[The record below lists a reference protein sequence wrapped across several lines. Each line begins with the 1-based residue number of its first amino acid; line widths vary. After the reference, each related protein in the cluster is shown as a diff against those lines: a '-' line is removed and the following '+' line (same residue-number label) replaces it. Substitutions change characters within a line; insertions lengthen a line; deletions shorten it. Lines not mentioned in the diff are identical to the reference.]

1 VAKAVTPKKA
11 QAGNLL
17 QILKERFEQ
26 FPHRHEGVPWA
37 GVEAHLQNHAEAL
50 KVLQAME
57 DSGGEPDLVRFD
69 KKSGL
74 YTFMDCSA
82 ESPAGRR
89 SLCYDQEGLDAR
101 KEFKPKDSAVNMARA
116 MGARLLDEEE
126 YRYLQTLGP
135 FDTKT
140 SSWIAT
146 PPEIRTLGGALFG
159 DHRFG
164 KVFVY
169 HNTAPSY
176 YGARGFRT
184 LFQC

>member
-1 VAKAVTPKKA
+1 MAKAVIPKKA
-11 QAGNLL
+11 QKENLL
-17 QILKERFEQ
+17 QILQKRFEQ
-26 FPHRHEGVPWA
+26 FPHRHKGMQWDA
-37 GVEAHLQNHAEAL
+37 IEARLQNHEKAL
-50 KVLQAME
+50 KALQAME
-57 DSGGEPDLVRFD
+57 ESGGDPDVVHFNR
-69 KKSGL
+69 KSGL

-101 KEFKPKDSAVNMARA
+101 KEFKPKGSAFNMAQT
-116 MGARLLDEEE
+116 MGTTLLDEEQ
-126 YRYLQTLGP
+126 YRFLQTLGS

-146 PPEIRTLGGALFG
+146 PKEIRSLGGALFA

-164 KVFVY
+164 RVFVY

>member
-1 VAKAVTPKKA
+1 MAKALKPKNA
-11 QAGNLL
+11 QAENLL
-17 QILKERFEQ
+17 QILQERFEQ
-26 FPHRHEGVPWA
+26 FPHRHKGMQWT
-37 GVEAHLQNHAEAL
+37 GVEARLQNHAKAL
-50 KVLQAME
+50 KVLRAME
-57 DSGGEPDLVRFD
+57 NSGGEPDVVHFD
-69 KKSGL
+69 RKSGI
-74 YTFMDCSA
+74 YTFMDCSI

-101 KEFKPKDSAVNMARA
+101 KEFKPKDSAVNMART
-116 MGARLLDEEE
+116 MGATLLDEEQ
-126 YRYLQTLGP
+126 YRFLQTLGA

-146 PPEIRTLGGALFG
+146 PMEIRSLGGALFA

-164 KVFVY
+164 RVFVY

-184 LFQC
+184 LLQV